1 MSEGGH
7 YDYTVATVLTAC
19 GIETLVLGIATNILK
34 PVATV
39 LTACGIETY

>member
-19 GIETLVLGIATNILK
+19 GIETKAWEPVGSTTDDSLGCNSAYRLR
-34 PVATV
+34 
-39 LTACGIETY
+39 Y

>member
-19 GIETLVLGIATNILK
+19 GIETKAWEPVGSTNDDSLGCNSAYRLR
-34 PVATV
+34 
-39 LTACGIETY
+39 Y